1 MRRFVAAFLL
11 VAVLAFGGTAL
22 AKNDNNGGGG
32 GMPEPPISLTL
43 ADCCKIAKAGYL
55 ASVQQ
60 PPTLTAIANAAAAVR
75 ATMATG
81 VPDRLLVRFWP
92 VK

>member
-1 MRRFVAAFLL
+1 MRRAIATLL
-11 VAVLAFGGTAL
+11 MVAVLTFGGTAL

-32 GMPEPPISLTL
+32 GVPEPAISLSL

-81 VPDRLLVRFWP
+81 VPDRLLQRFWP